1 MSMHILRFGDT
12 EQHNEYEEDAH
23 ACAPQLELRSHHF
36 LCTVRQVTCQL
47 HAGSKDRNGTY
58 QIPSLKDLLLPK
70 VRMSLR
76 WAMVKHRIKWCC
88 CPYVSSR
95 HHWVPS
101 LALVSVGNLHLT
113 HRSPCCVSHLPCSV
127 GVWQSHATWL
137 TWIYIAGQKRREDAG
152 IGDAGNV
159 SQFCCYCLHSRN
171 CSSTFCFF
179 SPGPG
184 HPPSEFWCPL
194 TYLNAENQR
203 LNKSRYNA
211 NQSMVP
217 V

>member
-12 EQHNEYEEDAH
+12 GQHNECEEDAH

-101 LALVSVGNLHLT
+101 LALVSLGNLHLT

-127 GVWQSHATWL
+127 WCL
-137 TWIYIAGQKRREDAG
+137 TE
-152 IGDAGNV
+152 
-159 SQFCCYCLHSRN
+159 
-171 CSSTFCFF
+171 
-179 SPGPG
+179 
-184 HPPSEFWCPL
+184 
-194 TYLNAENQR
+194 
-203 LNKSRYNA
+203 SRYMAHLNLYSRSERERRCRDRRCWKRLSVLLLLLT
-211 NQSMVP
+211 QQELFLCLLFLLPWTWTSTIWVLVP
-217 V
+217 FDLPQCRKSEAQQIKI